1 MLRSVQKKFLFLLI
15 FFFAGTPAF
24 FGEENSSREPA
35 WGFVDSV
42 GDAFPGIAE
51 QRLLGEPVVR
61 EIRVED
67 ESAEEVARLRRK
79 NLGDAS
85 PPAAEMKLRLC
96 VFRWRDAGTAT
107 GDAAYRV
114 KIYVARHQNRRIHDG
129 CPVLK
134 ISEVFRVP
142 AGSSAERE
150 LYFFLPS
157 DHLFETYAAFVPE
170 ENSAD
175 CALAVPGRQ
184 SAETGFCVNVAL
196 NALAFSGDG
205 FLSVF
210 KDSGAAYPAIHY
222 AAGREER
229 SPAAYVSG
237 NKVRAEATITLA
249 SEGEWLFPPGK
260 TLEIGFGDVVFGGV
274 ATTGDEPPPIV
285 VSGPFTASVTMNR
298 VAESPLSPSGVP
310 AHFPNYETRWTVGA
324 GTLVSE
330 NALYAVGAAPECA
343 LRQETLF
350 DIGCRNA
357 HGIGGTARIVDAI
370 YGEFSDRIVAR
381 KSDGKIMTYW
391 MPDESGVFRMG
402 ETTTSGLLAS
412 EDGNGNCQAWSGLF
426 RDALLLQGIA
436 AHRISVRSKFSAD
449 PAGSGKEGVMVKNW
463 DFGAPLFPAPTLTL
477 YERAGASP
485 VQSRAVAYA
494 YIMDF
499 AAPPAPEGTAVP
511 AGILPGQG
519 NPTTPEAFNAH
530 WITKANGFFYDPSYG
545 TQKISAQ
552 NHADYENAAFAGYN
566 APGASSFVRA
576 NPEECDVVFGDADA
590 DAADFSRVPADAA
603 DFAMPSPSAEDM
615 AFVRRI
621 AEKMKREKAA
631 IRKKTFATRF
641 SSPIAGA
648 SSEKILLA
656 VRNAFAFW
664 RVPDVCAEIDGDF
677 YVWASGFP
685 EQGVIADGE
694 KSKLH
699 SWGKGIAF
707 GAIGRIE
714 NLEVV
719 PRRNCLPP
727 KNLQEEPL
735 AAGTPED
742 EALIRSFVA
751 AQAPYFFVREEKENP
766 EKFKIQAENFYPALT
781 GKALLTYF
789 RTAFSPDRAFGEMHI
804 VCREEDGYFY
814 VWRRGNAKRGF
825 VVRKADRFFCE
836 WAIETVILP

>member
-1 MLRSVQKKFLFLLI
+1 MRRSVQKKFLFLLI

-61 EIRVED
+61 EIRVGD
-67 ESAEEVARLRRK
+67 ESAEEFARLRRK

-85 PPAAEMKLRLC
+85 PPTAEMKLRLC

-142 AGSSAERE
+142 AGSSAARE

-222 AAGREER
+222 AAGRAER

-249 SEGEWLFPPGK
+249 SEGEWPFPPGK

-274 ATTGDEPPPIV
+274 ATTGDEPPPVV

-436 AHRISVRSKFSAD
+436 AHRVSVWSKFSAD
-449 PAGSGKEGVMVKNW
+449 SAGLSTESVMVKNW

-477 YERAGASP
+477 YERAGESP
-485 VQSRAVAYA
+485 AQSRAVTYA
-494 YIMDF
+494 YIEDSV
-499 AAPPAPEGTAVP
+499 APPAPEGTAVP

-519 NPTTPEAFNAH
+519 NPTTPKEFNAH
-530 WITKANGFFYDPSYG
+530 WITKANGFYYDPSYG

-552 NHADYENAAFAGYN
+552 NPADYENAAFAGYN

-576 NPEECDVVFGDADA
+576 NPEECDVVFVDADA

-603 DFAMPSPSAEDM
+603 GFAMPSPSAEDM

-631 IRKKTFATRF
+631 IRKKPFATRF

-648 SSEKILLA
+648 SPEEILLA

-766 EKFKIQAENFYPALT
+766 EKFKIQAEDFYPALT

-789 RTAFSPDRAFGEMHI
+789 RTAFSPDQALGEMHI
-804 VCREEDGYFY
+804 VCREENGFFY

-825 VVRKADRFFCE
+825 VVRKADRFFCA
-836 WAIETVILP
+836 WKVGTVIRP

>member
-1 MLRSVQKKFLFLLI
+1 MLRSVEKKFLFLLI

-35 WGFVDSV
+35 WGVVESV

-142 AGSSAERE
+142 AGSSAARE

-249 SEGEWLFPPGK
+249 SEGEWPFPPGK

-436 AHRISVRSKFSAD
+436 AHRVSVRSKFSAD
-449 PAGSGKEGVMVKNW
+449 PAGLSKEGVMVKNW
-463 DFGAPLFPAPTLTL
+463 DFGAPLFPAPTQTL
-477 YERAGASP
+477 YERAGESP
-485 VQSRAVAYA
+485 VQSRAVTYA
-494 YIMDF
+494 YIEDSV
-499 AAPPAPEGTAVP
+499 APPAPEGTAVP

-519 NPTTPEAFNAH
+519 NPTTPKEFNAH
-530 WITKANGFFYDPSYG
+530 WITKANGFYYDPSYG

-552 NHADYENAAFAGYN
+552 NPADYENAAFAGYN

-576 NPEECDVVFGDADA
+576 NPEECDVVFVDADA

-766 EKFKIQAENFYPALT
+766 EKFKIRAENFYPALT

>member
-1 MLRSVQKKFLFLLI
+1 MLRSVKKKFLFLLI

-24 FGEENSSREPA
+24 FGEENSSREPVWVVVESA
-35 WGFVDSV
+35 DDVFS
-42 GDAFPGIAE
+42 GIAE
-51 QRLLGEPVVR
+51 HRLLGEPVVR

-67 ESAEEVARLRRK
+67 ESAEELARLRRK
-79 NLGDAS
+79 KLGDAS

-96 VFRWRDAGTAT
+96 VFRWRDAGTAKS
-107 GDAAYRV
+107 DAAYRV
-114 KIYVARHQNRRIHDG
+114 KIYVARHQNRRVHDG

-142 AGSSAERE
+142 AGSSAARE

-157 DHLFETYAAFVPE
+157 DHLFETCAAFVPE

-175 CALAVPGRQ
+175 CALAVPRWQ

-210 KDSGAAYPAIHY
+210 KDSGAAYPAVHY

-249 SEGEWLFPPGK
+249 SEGEWPFPPGE

-274 ATTGDEPPPIV
+274 ATTGDEPPPV
-285 VSGPFTASVTMNR
+285 AVSGPFTASVTMNR

-330 NALYAVGAAPECA
+330 NALYAVGAAPKCA

-370 YGEFSDRIVAR
+370 YGEFSDRVVAR
-381 KSDGKIMTYW
+381 KSDGKVMTYW

-436 AHRISVRSKFSAD
+436 AHRVSVWSKFSAD
-449 PAGSGKEGVMVKNW
+449 PAK
-463 DFGAPLFPAPTLTL
+463 
-477 YERAGASP
+477 
-485 VQSRAVAYA
+485 
-494 YIMDF
+494 
-499 AAPPAPEGTAVP
+499 TAVP

-519 NPTTPEAFNAH
+519 NPTTPKEFNAH
-530 WITKANGFFYDPSYG
+530 WITKANEFYYDPSYG

-552 NHADYENAAFAGYN
+552 NPADYENAAFAGYK
-566 APGASSFVRA
+566 APGLSSAVRA
-576 NPEECDVVFGDADA
+576 NPAECDVVFADADA
-590 DAADFSRVPADAA
+590 DAADFSRVPAGASA
-603 DFAMPSPSAEDM
+603 DFSMPTPSAEDM
-615 AFVRRI
+615 AFVRRV
-621 AEKMKREKAA
+621 AEKMKWEKDA
-631 IRKKTFATRF
+631 IRKKPFATRF

-648 SSEKILLA
+648 SPKEILLA

-685 EQGVIADGE
+685 EQGIIADGE

-699 SWGKGIAF
+699 SWEKGVVF
-707 GAIGRIE
+707 GEISRIE
-714 NLEVV
+714 NLDR
-719 PRRNCLPP
+719 PPLRNCLPP
-727 KNLQEEPL
+727 GNLQEEPL

-766 EKFKIQAENFYPALT
+766 EKFKIRAEDFCPALT
-781 GKALLTYF
+781 GKTLLAYF
-789 RTAFSPDRAFGEMHI
+789 RTAFSPDQALGEMHI
-804 VCREEDGYFY
+804 VCREENGFFY
-814 VWRRGNAKRGF
+814 VWRRGDAKTGF
-825 VVRKADRFFCE
+825 VVRKADRSCCA
-836 WAIETVILP
+836 WNVGTVIHP

>member
-1 MLRSVQKKFLFLLI
+1 MFRSVEKKFLFLLI
-15 FFFAGTPAF
+15 FFF
-24 FGEENSSREPA
+24 
-35 WGFVDSV
+35 
-42 GDAFPGIAE
+42 
-51 QRLLGEPVVR
+51 
-61 EIRVED
+61 
-67 ESAEEVARLRRK
+67 
-79 NLGDAS
+79 
-85 PPAAEMKLRLC
+85 
-96 VFRWRDAGTAT
+96 
-107 GDAAYRV
+107 
-114 KIYVARHQNRRIHDG
+114 
-129 CPVLK
+129 
-134 ISEVFRVP
+134 
-142 AGSSAERE
+142 
-150 LYFFLPS
+150 
-157 DHLFETYAAFVPE
+157 
-170 ENSAD
+170 
-175 CALAVPGRQ
+175 
-184 SAETGFCVNVAL
+184 
-196 NALAFSGDG
+196 
-205 FLSVF
+205 
-210 KDSGAAYPAIHY
+210 
-222 AAGREER
+222 
-229 SPAAYVSG
+229 
-237 NKVRAEATITLA
+237 
-249 SEGEWLFPPGK
+249 
-260 TLEIGFGDVVFGGV
+260 
-274 ATTGDEPPPIV
+274 
-285 VSGPFTASVTMNR
+285 
-298 VAESPLSPSGVP
+298 
-310 AHFPNYETRWTVGA
+310 A

-449 PAGSGKEGVMVKNW
+449 SAGLSTESVMVKNW

-477 YERAGASP
+477 YEWAGESP
-485 VQSRAVAYA
+485 AQSRAVTYA
-494 YIMDF
+494 YIEDSV
-499 AAPPAPEGTAVP
+499 APPAPEGTAVP

-519 NPTTPEAFNAH
+519 NPTTPKEFNAH
-530 WITKANGFFYDPSYG
+530 WITKANGFYYDPSYG

-552 NHADYENAAFAGYN
+552 NPADYENAAFAGYN

-576 NPEECDVVFGDADA
+576 NPEECDVVFVDADA

-766 EKFKIQAENFYPALT
+766 EKFKIQAEDFYLALT

-789 RTAFSPDRAFGEMHI
+789 RTAFSPDRAFGKMHI

-836 WAIETVILP
+836 WTVGIVIRP